1 MIDDEQ
7 CRTSRC
13 RPATVPERLIA
24 EARRGSQ
31 DAFAALYRVYEPPL
45 RRYLE
50 AVAPGLAAEVSSAT
64 WESAAASLR
73 GFSGDGSGFRA
84 WLFTIARRRL
94 VDEVRRSTRRPLAVA
109 EVPDTPTYELH
120 DIQTGPD
127 WAVRVLAAIPTRQ
140 ADVVALR
147 VIGGLGVQ
155 EVADLLGVTPENVR
169 VLCHRGLNAIRGLLD
184 PTAPLDAGVVRE
196 LRSVV

>member
-1 MIDDEQ
+1 MIESQ
-7 CRTSRC
+7 ERRTSSC

-24 EARRGSQ
+24 DAQRGSQ

-50 AVAPGLAAEVSSAT
+50 TVAPDFAAEVSSAT
-64 WESAAASLR
+64 WESAARSLR
-73 GFSGDGSGFRA
+73 GFSGDGDGLRA

-94 VDEVRRSTRRPLAVA
+94 VDEVRRSVRRPLAVA
-109 EVPDTPTYELH
+109 EVPDTPTHELH
-120 DIQTGPD
+120 DISTGAD

-184 PTAPLDAGVVRE
+184 PSTAADAGVVRE